1 MSASCPAPVKKMCK
15 TGGADGPV
23 RGKGGQYGVP
33 GPRRDANRDT
43 GDNDLRGVLLLTA
56 GELPPAYLRFA
67 FLDTPLARIGGC
79 TLVVARS
86 ERVDLVASIEQGY
99 GDGSL
104 TDEEY
109 QGLMTGI
116 DQRHPA

>member
-1 MSASCPAPVKKMCK
+1 MKIALIVPSSSA
-15 TGGADGPV
+15 
-23 RGKGGQYGVP
+23 
-33 GPRRDANRDT
+33 
-43 GDNDLRGVLLLTA
+43 DLALSRASRGVLLLTA

>member
-1 MSASCPAPVKKMCK
+1 
-15 TGGADGPV
+15 
-23 RGKGGQYGVP
+23 
-33 GPRRDANRDT
+33 
-43 GDNDLRGVLLLTA
+43 
-56 GELPPAYLRFA
+56 
-67 FLDTPLARIGGC
+67 
-79 TLVVARS
+79 VVARS